1 MKETEITVQ
10 VFNSLE
16 EIDNILVNQG
26 FEKTRIFQLNDWYF
40 TKLDD
45 VQNVSFIDLIN
56 NSFLVRQLISNTEK
70 LQLCYKQKQVDRFN
84 NVIAEEKF
92 VSQIGSL
99 AETLK
104 IFNLCGLN
112 NYCTIKNHSCVY
124 KKGITEFALQVVE
137 NLGIFIEFEEDESM
151 LGMDEQQKI
160 NYMFSILKSLNL
172 KLGDDHSCKKVM
184 MMLNR

>member
-40 TKLDD
+40 SKLDD
-45 VQNVSFIDLIN
+45 IQNISFIDLIN

-70 LQLCYKQKQVDRFN
+70 LQLCYKQKQVDEFN

-92 VSQIGSL
+92 VSQIDAL
-99 AETLK
+99 DETLK
-104 IFNLCGLN
+104 IFNYCGLN
-112 NYCTIKNHSCVY
+112 NYCTIKNHSYVY

-137 NLGIFIEFEEDESM
+137 NLGTFIEFEEDESM
-151 LGMDEQQKI
+151 LAMNEQQKI
-160 NYMFSILKSLNL
+160 NHMFSILKSLNL
-172 KLGDDHSCKKVM
+172 KLGDDYSCKKVM
-184 MMLNR
+184 MMLNK

>member
-1 MKETEITVQ
+1 MRETEITVQ

-16 EIDNILVNQG
+16 EIDDILVSQG
-26 FEKTRIFQLNDWYF
+26 FEKTRNFQLNDWYF
-40 TKLDD
+40 TRLDD
-45 VQNVSFIDLIN
+45 IQNINFVDLIN

-70 LQLCYKQKQVDRFN
+70 LQLCYKQKQVDEFN

-92 VSQIGSL
+92 VSQIDSL
-99 AETLK
+99 DETLK

-112 NYCTIKNHSCVY
+112 NYCTIKNHSYVY

-151 LGMDEQQKI
+151 LAMNEQQKI
-160 NYMFSILKSLNL
+160 NHMFSILKSLNL
-172 KLGDDHSCKKVM
+172 KLGDDYSCKKVM
-184 MMLNR
+184 MMLNK